1 MRKLRMALQGDALEM
16 IEPADVLRLLVE
28 FDDRLMALEARPVE
42 VWHTHSS
49 RASGPDTTPARLRG
63 PG

>member
-16 IEPADVLRLLVE
+16 IEPADVFQLLVE
-28 FDDRLMALEARPVE
+28 FDDRLTVLELLGQTASVDY
-42 VWHTHSS
+42 HTHPM
-49 RASGPDTTPARLRG
+49 RPPGYTG